1 MHENRALNL
10 LSLAKK
16 GGNLVTGE
24 EGVGAACHRGK
35 VRLIICAC
43 DASENAARRARGWA
57 ESCSVPCVRPEG
69 ITKQAL
75 GAALGKAVCA
85 LAGITERKLAAAFV
99 RALPDAETNYD
110 GLLAQLE
117 RRPGRRHM
125 GEKQLEVAE

>member
-1 MHENRALNL
+1 MHENRALSL

-16 GGNLVTGE
+16 GDNLVTGE

-99 RALPDAETNYD
+99 RALPDAEHYD

>member
-1 MHENRALNL
+1 MHENRALSL

-99 RALPDAETNYD
+99 RALPDAEHYD

-125 GEKQLEVAE
+125 GEKQVEVAE

>member
-1 MHENRALNL
+1 MNENRALNL

-24 EGVGAACHRGK
+24 EGVGAACHRGR

-57 ESCSVPCVRPEG
+57 ESCNVPYIRSD
-69 ITKQAL
+69 ITKEAL

-99 RALPDAETNYD
+99 RALPDAEINYD

-125 GEKQLEVAE
+125 GENKLEVAE